1 MHPDLLADQMP
12 QEWWAEWLEQYN
24 REPWTVAPQE
34 TADQAW
40 ETLIKRKNEML
51 EKGEDDG

>member
-1 MHPDLLADQMP
+1 MP
-12 QEWWAEWLEQYN
+12 QEWWSEWLEQYN

-40 ETLIKRKNEML
+40 ETLIKRKNELL